1 MDTPRDVPHQ
11 SPTACCLPSAHDSTW
26 DIAGGDSGGG
36 EKYLFIKRF
45 ISKNYKKKKFPPHNL
60 LMFNLHQWP
69 GCPSQKRNITGQEL
83 SHLHTVMALS
93 IVVPNS

>member
-45 ISKNYKKKKFPPHNL
+45 ISKNYKKKKVPSPQPPHV
-60 LMFNLHQWP
+60 Q
-69 GCPSQKRNITGQEL
+69 S
-83 SHLHTVMALS
+83 SSMAWLPFTEEKHHWAGIKS
-93 IVVPNS
+93 FAYGDGFINCCS